1 MDAKVGDEIKVEVET
16 NKYSMYPIQVKSK
29 CFDVMYTVGHIP
41 REISRHV
48 YFFIKKEGGWITG
61 SVFSVK
67 YRPSPIPSGG
77 LEIPLLLKFCSS
89 KLIIFKKMIQF
100 VKELYDY
107 EFAGEIKDEES
118 EDEKEEIGTVV
129 IEEQEGQQDDG
140 ETEEGDKTDDVTK
153 PLVSYLISDEEE
165 EIETIV
171 V

>member
-1 MDAKVGDEIKVEVET
+1 MK
-16 NKYSMYPIQVKSK
+16 
-29 CFDVMYTVGHIP
+29 
-41 REISRHV
+41 
-48 YFFIKKEGGWITG
+48 
-61 SVFSVK
+61 
-67 YRPSPIPSGG
+67 
-77 LEIPLLLKFCSS
+77 
-89 KLIIFKKMIQF
+89 QF

-118 EDEKEEIGTVV
+118 EDEEEEIGTVV

-140 ETEEGDKTDDVTK
+140 ETEGDKTEDVTN